1 MRRIASH
8 RLAGAA
14 LVALAVVGMASAT
27 RVALLWRARSSLEL
41 GPASL
46 AALLGAGLVYDLA
59 VACYLAVPG
68 VLALVLMPQRL
79 FASRAT
85 GWLVRAGGFA
95 LAYALLFV
103 AVAEWLFW
111 GEFGSRFNFIA
122 VDYLVYTREVLDN
135 LWESYPVG
143 RLLLA
148 LVPVAALLGLWP
160 LRSGWLAAWL
170 RSSTPFRSRLAVGVP
185 VLLVPLGFALA
196 LDDRSLTG
204 FADHYEQEL
213 ARNGIHAF
221 FAALRRS
228 ELSYREF
235 YPVLDEATAFQ
246 EMRELLRSDA
256 GTFLTGDPRDLR
268 RRVAPAGD
276 ERRHNVVQITVESL
290 SAKYLAAFGSR
301 SGLTPNLDAIAAQG
315 ILFTRFYATG
325 TRTVR
330 GMEALALSLPPTPGE
345 SVVKRSEHAKLPSI
359 GPVFAERGYD
369 VTFLYGGYARFDNM
383 ASFFSQ
389 HRFRVVDRASTPAER
404 IGFANAWGASDED
417 LFDWSLREADRAYAA
432 RKPFFQFVMT
442 TSNHRP
448 FTYPEGRIEI
458 PSHTNRNGGVE
469 YTDYA
474 IGRFLAEARTR
485 PWFSDTIFAI
495 VADHCASS
503 TGRAD
508 LPIRRYAIPLI
519 LYAPGILAPR
529 RVDRLSSQIDFA
541 PTLLGVLNWHY
552 DTAFYGKDVL
562 HMGPDDERALIA
574 SYEALGYLKG
584 ERLVVLKPMRQE
596 AVYQWDAATGEQRPA
611 PSDPALVDEA
621 IAYYQTAGELL
632 EQSAGEPA
640 R

>member
-14 LVALAVVGMASAT
+14 LVALAVVGVATAT
-27 RVALLWRARSSLEL
+27 RLALLWRARGALEL
-41 GPASL
+41 RPATL

-59 VACYLAVPG
+59 VASYLAVPFA
-68 VLALVLMPQRL
+68 LALVLMPQRL
-79 FASRAT
+79 FASRAHHL
-85 GWLVRAGGFA
+85 LVRAGCFA
-95 LAYALLFV
+95 LAYALLVV

-135 LWESYPVG
+135 IWESYPVG

-148 LVPVAALLGLWP
+148 LVPIAALLALGP
-160 LRSGWLAAWL
+160 LRSGGFAVWL
-170 RSSTPFRSRLAVGVP
+170 RSSTPFRSRLVLGLA
-185 VLLVPLGFALA
+185 VLLVALGFALA
-196 LDDRSLTG
+196 LDDRSFTG
-204 FADHYEQEL
+204 FADRYEQEL

-221 FAALRRS
+221 FAALRRP
-228 ELSYREF
+228 ELSYSEF
-235 YPVLDEATAFQ
+235 YPVLDEDAAFR

-256 GTFLTGDPRDLR
+256 GTFLTDDPRDLR
-268 RRVAPAGD
+268 RSVTPAGD
-276 ERRHNVVQITVESL
+276 ERLYNVIQITVESL

-301 SGLTPNLDAIAAQG
+301 AGLTPNLDAIAAQG
-315 ILFTRFYATG
+315 VLFTRFYATG

-345 SVVKRSEHAKLPSI
+345 SVVKRSDLPKLSSI
-359 GPVFAERGYD
+359 GPLFSERGYD
-369 VTFLYGGYARFDNM
+369 VVFLYGGYARFDNM

-389 HRFRVVDRASTPAER
+389 HGFHVVDRASPPAQR
-404 IGFANAWGASDED
+404 IEFANAWGASDED

-448 FTYPEGRIEI
+448 FTYPAGRIDI
-458 PSHTNRNGGVE
+458 PSHTNRDGGVK

-474 IGRFLAEARTR
+474 IGRFLAAARAR

-503 TGRAD
+503 TGRAE
-508 LPIRRYAIPLI
+508 LPIRRYAIPLV

-552 DTAFYGKDVL
+552 DTNFYGKDVL
-562 HMGPDDERALIA
+562 NMEPDDERALVA

-584 ERLVVLKPMRQE
+584 ERLVVLKPMRQQ
-596 AVYQWDAATGEQRPA
+596 AVYHWNAATGEQSPA

-621 IAYYQTAGELL
+621 IAYYQTSAALL
-632 EQSAGEPA
+632 ERSAGQPA